1 MSEWLGQAT
10 NESYF
15 LRVGASGATVDAGL
29 WQHLRHNCAGPCCK
43 PKAPPVRSI
52 ATLAVTG
59 KSAARS
65 RGAAVRRPV
74 GVLALGAELSA
85 VVWKKEPHRR
95 ILYNTMLLI
104 RIDRHL
110 VAAAPSSASS
120 RT

>member
-1 MSEWLGQAT
+1 MSEWLGQ
-10 NESYF
+10 SYS

-52 ATLAVTG
+52 ATLAVT
-59 KSAARS
+59 AVARS